1 MATETAILKPEGKRT
16 VANSVLEQLKKLDEQ
31 RTKLLDGAKAEAMK
45 KAEEA
50 IAELKELGFD
60 YRLVHGAESSG
71 GGKKRASTQK
81 PAAERHCDI
90 CDANG
95 HDARA
100 HRSQNPKKK
109 FTAKELAEKG
119 LA

>member
-1 MATETAILKPEGKRT
+1 MSETIAPPKEKKM
-16 VANSVLEQLKKLDEQ
+16 ANSVLEQLRKLDEQ
-31 RTKLLDGAKAEAMK
+31 RAQLLEGAKAAALK
-45 KAEEA
+45 KGEEA
-50 IAELKELGFD
+50 VAELKELGFD

-90 CDANG
+90 CDTSG

-100 HRSQNPKKK
+100 HRSQ
-109 FTAKELAEKG
+109 
-119 LA
+119 